1 LLKTIQSLQLKVK
14 TILNFVN
21 LLDREENIL

>member
-14 TILNFVN
+14 TILKFVN
-21 LLDREENIL
+21 LLDKEENIL